1 MDFLFEYGL
10 FFAKAV
16 TVVAVVLIIIS
27 SLTSFSAKSRLNNRG
42 ELKVTHLNDSI
53 NKVSHSLEESI
64 LSESENKEV
73 KKQRKAEQKKLKI
86 SQLYKNRILLIDV
99 NEDPKV

>member
-1 MDFLFEYGL
+1 LDFLFEYGL

-53 NKVSHSLEESI
+53 NKASQSLENQYLAS
-64 LSESENKEV
+64 LR
-73 KKQRKAEQKKLKI
+73 KKK
-86 SQLYKNRILLIDV
+86 
-99 NEDPKV
+99 